1 MEWWAFL
8 IIMFGGFVVLM
19 ATGLPVAF
27 SFGILNITLLFVLT
41 GGEAGLQIAAIS
53 AFGSIA
59 TFAFIAVPLFV
70 LMGEVVL
77 HAGLANLAIAA
88 IGKWMGKFPG
98 RLAVIAVMAGTIFAA
113 ASGSSMASAATIGAM
128 LIPEMRNQ
136 GYDKGLIV
144 GSLATAGAL
153 AILIPPSA
161 LMVIYGGISQIS
173 VGALLIGGILPGILI
188 SCLLITYIMGICS
201 LRPHM
206 APVHEIEKVTWAER
220 LVSLRHFVPL
230 AVLILS
236 VVGSIF
242 AGIATPSEAAGMGAF
257 ASFVLAAVYRRL
269 NLEMLRKALL
279 GTVHVTGFS
288 LLIITSSTAFSQI
301 LAYTGAAAGLSE
313 FATGLPISP
322 MLIVIGMQL
331 VILFM
336 GGFMEPV
343 SIMLIT
349 IPVFLPVARALGF
362 DLLWFAIV
370 SMVNIELSMIT
381 PPFGLNLFILKGVCP
396 PDITLFDIYKGALPF
411 VVINIIALA
420 LVIIFP
426 ALATF
431 LPSLL

>member
-1 MEWWAFL
+1 
-8 IIMFGGFVVLM
+8 
-19 ATGLPVAF
+19 
-27 SFGILNITLLFVLT
+27 
-41 GGEAGLQIAAIS
+41 
-53 AFGSIA
+53 
-59 TFAFIAVPLFV
+59 
-70 LMGEVVL
+70 
-77 HAGLANLAIAA
+77 
-88 IGKWMGKFPG
+88 
-98 RLAVIAVMAGTIFAA
+98 
-113 ASGSSMASAATIGAM
+113 
-128 LIPEMRNQ
+128 
-136 GYDKGLIV
+136 
-144 GSLATAGAL
+144 
-153 AILIPPSA
+153 
-161 LMVIYGGISQIS
+161 
-173 VGALLIGGILPGILI
+173 
-188 SCLLITYIMGICS
+188 MGICS
-201 LRPHM
+201 LRPHL

-257 ASFVLAAVYRRL
+257 ASFVLAALYGRL
-269 NLEMLRKALL
+269 NMEMLRKALL
-279 GTVHVTGFS
+279 GTVQVTGFS
-288 LLIITSSTAFSQI
+288 LFIITSSTAFSQI

-322 MLIVIGMQL
+322 MLIVIGVQL

-336 GGFMEPV
+336 GGFMDPV

-349 IPVFLPVARALGF
+349 IPVFLPVVRALGF
-362 DLLWFAIV
+362 DVLWFAIV

-381 PPFGLNLFILKGVCP
+381 PPFGLNLFVLKGVCP

-426 ALATF
+426 VLATF